1 MGPVVLTKARE
12 SQWRRMAAI
21 ASDAGVNLKDCY
33 QRGKCTAGCIE
44 CGECERVCPMDL
56 PLMSLVHK
64 QVRDIDRLFGPYEG
78 GGLSDGGP
86 DPLRTYRTDDVEE
99 FM

>member
-1 MGPVVLTKARE
+1 MGDR
-12 SQWRRMAAI
+12 
-21 ASDAGVNLKDCY
+21 
-33 QRGKCTAGCIE
+33 CIE